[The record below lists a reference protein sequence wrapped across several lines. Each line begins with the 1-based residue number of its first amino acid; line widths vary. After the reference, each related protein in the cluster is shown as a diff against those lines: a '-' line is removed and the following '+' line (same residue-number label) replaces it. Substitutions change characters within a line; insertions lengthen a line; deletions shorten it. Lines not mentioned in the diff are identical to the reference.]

1 MKVISSV
8 VVFFAAFL
16 LGAVTGSLFPAS
28 TLQSQ
33 YSSVQPVQDQPAQKR
48 ACRFKK

>member
-8 VVFFAAFL
+8 VVFFAAFI
-16 LGAVTGSLFPAS
+16 LGALTGSLFPAS
-28 TLQSQ
+28 TIESP
-33 YSSVQPVQDQPAQKR
+33 YASVKPVEDPPAQKR